1 MVNIPAS
8 AVANQGQVLQGKGS
22 SQNAVRGH
30 CPGAAGGSAA
40 QSGHAAAAAHA
51 GKLQGRVTML
61 VNYSF
66 VGSTENRLP

>member
-8 AVANQGQVLQGKGS
+8 AVANQGQVLQGKGP
-22 SQNAVRGH
+22 SQNAVRDR

-51 GKLQGRVTML
+51 GTLQRRELPLVTMHFWE
-61 VNYSF
+61 Y
-66 VGSTENRLP
+66 